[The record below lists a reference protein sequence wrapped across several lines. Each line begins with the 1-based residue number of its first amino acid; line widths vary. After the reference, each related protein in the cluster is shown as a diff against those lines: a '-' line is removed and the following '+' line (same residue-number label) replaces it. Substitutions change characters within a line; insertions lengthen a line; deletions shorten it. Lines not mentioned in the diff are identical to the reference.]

1 MEIIEVFF
9 GVKDNETQ
17 TFDQIADLHNLMLDL
32 GSVSTLQ
39 FNGCF
44 NCCWITHMILHMI
57 LLAGVTKS
65 PKGQSSKDWLFEISK
80 YRSIGYSFGHI
91 DG

>member
-9 GVKDNETQ
+9 RVKDNETQ

-44 NCCWITHMILHMI
+44 NCCWLTHII
-57 LLAGVTKS
+57 LLADVTKS

-80 YRSIGYSFGHI
+80 YRSIGYSFGRI